1 VKTLERPGLSVS
13 SVGLILSLSA
23 AAGIGYPQTLV
34 YTWVWAGL
42 FALLYTAV
50 VLRSIG
56 KISAL
61 AVPAAVAILFSMPT
75 LLPMA
80 QQFLASIRVS
90 GFNESVFLE
99 NSVHPASLLSL
110 FSPSLQL
117 PNGFLPHRGTLVF
130 FQGAWLVPV
139 MVLAAGRFSTERRR
153 LFFVLSGLAALFV
166 VFALGQH
173 GFVYPFTRFIPIW
186 GSFRWPYKFL
196 IFGNAALIAAGGL
209 ALEAWAQS
217 PARLRIALS
226 VVAAI
231 VTAVLVF
238 VFPGSEKLV
247 LAGIFGTLAFLPF
260 VPAKWATNLFALF
273 VVITCVGVMAQSQN
287 AGFKTYTEKI
297 DPAFR
302 MEGMSLDYR
311 YLPISESDEPAL
323 MQPLG
328 LFQSATINGAF
339 SATGCTTAMIPWWYL
354 RWLPSR
360 VTGMIEPAAQEKLL
374 GSQLLRAFNVRYVIA
389 HLNDVAARSL
399 AEKRGYTLLSENGP
413 AVVYQ
418 DTKPVLPRVYFASH
432 VFPYEA
438 ATLSAGLIENA
449 APPASVFVEGVAD
462 ASSQPESRVVSVEE
476 KDNRWRAQVDSPSG
490 GFLVLSTTF
499 SPDWHVKID
508 GRETMPLRTNGVVVG
523 VPIPPGGRD
532 VELTYRSAG
541 LELGFWLVLIGCLI
555 LWLWG
560 RRKNRNA

>member
-1 VKTLERPGLSVS
+1 VACASVLATSLIVPVFSVNRWDAFEYFTPLLTEAHAQWLRGSFPFWNFHQHLGEPILAQGQAGVFYLPYTVAYALLRLLHLSLERFTLIIFLMHLPWAAIGWFRLMRQWSVRPIFAFCVALSACFSGFLLLISSVWGQMMPVFSWLPWILLGIVKTLERPGLSVS

-273 VVITCVGVMAQSQN
+273 VVITWN
-287 AGFKTYTEKI
+287 NFI
-297 DPAFR
+297 
-302 MEGMSLDYR
+302 
-311 YLPISESDEPAL
+311 
-323 MQPLG
+323 
-328 LFQSATINGAF
+328 
-339 SATGCTTAMIPWWYL
+339 
-354 RWLPSR
+354 
-360 VTGMIEPAAQEKLL
+360 
-374 GSQLLRAFNVRYVIA
+374 
-389 HLNDVAARSL
+389 
-399 AEKRGYTLLSENGP
+399 
-413 AVVYQ
+413 
-418 DTKPVLPRVYFASH
+418 
-432 VFPYEA
+432 
-438 ATLSAGLIENA
+438 
-449 APPASVFVEGVAD
+449 
-462 ASSQPESRVVSVEE
+462 
-476 KDNRWRAQVDSPSG
+476 
-490 GFLVLSTTF
+490 
-499 SPDWHVKID
+499 
-508 GRETMPLRTNGVVVG
+508 
-523 VPIPPGGRD
+523 
-532 VELTYRSAG
+532 
-541 LELGFWLVLIGCLI
+541 LI
-555 LWLWG
+555 L
-560 RRKNRNA
+560 